1 MYYVL
6 NDENIFDLGEFD
18 VVNRVIK
25 KCLINF
31 VII

>member
-6 NDENIFDLGEFD
+6 NDENIFDFD

-25 KCLINF
+25 KCLMNF